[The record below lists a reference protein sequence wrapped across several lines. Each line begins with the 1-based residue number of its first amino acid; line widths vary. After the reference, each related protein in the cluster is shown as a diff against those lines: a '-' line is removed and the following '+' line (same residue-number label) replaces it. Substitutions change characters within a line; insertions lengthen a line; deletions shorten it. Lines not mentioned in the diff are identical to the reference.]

1 MPQTHEG
8 QARLAYEDAARAR
21 AAATLD
27 DMLRLLGIAGQ
38 TRYPTSVV
46 KRMLRVSPRTMCRMT
61 GAWDAEAGRPR
72 EPLAIA
78 SEKRGGRR
86 WITYAALVDW
96 LMRNDTYNRCIAP

>member
-1 MPQTHEG
+1 MLQTREG
-8 QARLAYEDAARAR
+8 QARHAYAEAARAR

-27 DMLRLLGIAGQ
+27 DMLRLLRIPAQ

-46 KRMLRVSPRTMCRMT
+46 QRMLRVSPRTMCRMT
-61 GAWDAEAGRPR
+61 AAWDAEAGRPR
-72 EPLAIA
+72 EPVAIA

-96 LMRNDTYNRCIAP
+96 LMRNNAYNRDIAS